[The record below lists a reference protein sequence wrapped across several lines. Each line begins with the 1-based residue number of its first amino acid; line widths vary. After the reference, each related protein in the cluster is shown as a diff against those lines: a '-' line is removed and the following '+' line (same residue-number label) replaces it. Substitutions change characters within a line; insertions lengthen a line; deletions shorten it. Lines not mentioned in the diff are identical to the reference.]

1 MSNRG
6 DILLEVSDLTRSF
19 PSGNTTLEVLKGV
32 SLTVM
37 RGEIVMIMGPSGVG
51 KSTLLNLI
59 ATLDRPTG
67 GIIRYEGEEPFSYS
81 ERRLARFRNEHI
93 GIIYQFHYLMP
104 EFSALENVM
113 IPRMIRG
120 NDWKSDEP
128 YAKELLTEVGLGE
141 RLEHKPNQLSGGE
154 QQRVAIARALVNR
167 PDLILADEPTG
178 DLDRKNSEALF
189 DLILRLNRTLGQTF
203 IIVTHDEHFARR
215 AHRVIHLQD
224 GRVAEETVQHQ
235 TPAS

>member
-178 DLDRKNSEALF
+178 DLDRASADE
-189 DLILRLNRTLGQTF
+189 ILETLQLLNKELGKT
-203 IIVTHDEHFARR
+203 IVMVTHDPSAAKYAQREL
-215 AHRVIHLQD
+215 HLD
-224 GRVAEETVQHQ
+224 KGRFIEAKAE
-235 TPAS
+235 PAQ